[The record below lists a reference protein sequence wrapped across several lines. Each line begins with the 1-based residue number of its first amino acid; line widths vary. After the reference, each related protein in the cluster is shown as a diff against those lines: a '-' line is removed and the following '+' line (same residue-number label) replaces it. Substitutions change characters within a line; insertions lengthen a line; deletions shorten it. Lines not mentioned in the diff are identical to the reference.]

1 MIKIIDKQYKSI
13 GNLLLQRKDKTLF
26 CVKAPIDFLLYIKEG
41 QYFLSLRYTNYNWT
55 FDYETFN
62 GLICTVL
69 SKDNKLT
76 VIYICND
83 LIPDPDNKD
92 SSSMGYVLTYKIR
105 YNEKDKDNKDNLL
118 FKSFESNT
126 INEKILCQ
134 L

>member
-13 GNLLLQRKDKTLF
+13 GNLLLQKEDNSLF
-26 CVKAPIDFLLYIKEG
+26 CVKAPIDFLVYLKEG
-41 QYFLSLRYTNYNWT
+41 QYYLSLRYTNYNYT
-55 FDYETFN
+55 FDYETFKS
-62 GLICTVL
+62 LVTTVL

-76 VIYICND
+76 VLHLCNI

-105 YNEKDKDNKDNLL
+105 YNEKDKDNLL

-126 INEKILCQ
+126 INQEILCQ

>member
-13 GNLLLQRKDKTLF
+13 GNLLLQKEDNSLF
-26 CVKAPIDFLLYIKEG
+26 CVKAPIDFLVYLKEG
-41 QYFLSLRYTNYNWT
+41 QYYLSLRYTNYNYT
-55 FDYETFN
+55 FDYESFK
-62 GLICTVL
+62 GLITTVL

-76 VIYICND
+76 VLHICNI

-105 YNEKDKDNKDNLL
+105 YNEKDKDNLL

-126 INEKILCQ
+126 IDKEILCQ

>member
-13 GNLLLQRKDKTLF
+13 GNLLLQKEDNSLF
-26 CVKAPIDFLLYIKEG
+26 CVKAPIDFLVYLKEG
-41 QYFLSLRYTNYNWT
+41 QYYLSMRYTNYNYT
-55 FDYETFN
+55 FDYETFKS
-62 GLICTVL
+62 LVTTVL

-76 VIYICND
+76 VLHLSNI

-105 YNEKDKDNKDNLL
+105 YNEKDKDNLL

-126 INEKILCQ
+126 LNQEILCQ